1 LIYNSQIYYNY
12 KFKKRC
18 GSIQVGDQ
26 IHLIDDIPLDTCTLD
41 EAMRL
46 LQRSARIVKL
56 VIIKGGGQE
65 QVNKNLERN
74 FLKFP
79 FNLAFIRIAPIF
91 CIYC

>member
-1 LIYNSQIYYNY
+1 MIYNSTSSIKIINL
-12 KFKKRC
+12 KKRC

-26 IHLIDDIPLDTCTLD
+26 IHSIDDIPLDTCTLD

-65 QVNKNLERN
+65 QVNI
-74 FLKFP
+74 
-79 FNLAFIRIAPIF
+79 NLAKNFKIPF
-91 CIYC
+91 